1 MTFVH
6 HEKLFTMKT
15 RIKTAAVEKDFDAV
29 KFQRT
34 VREKIAK
41 ETEGMSFK
49 ELKAYFKKRRVKA
62 K

>member
-1 MTFVH
+1 
-6 HEKLFTMKT
+6 MKT
-15 RIKTAAVEKDFDAV
+15 RIKTAAIEKDFDAV